1 MRSNTFVRM
10 GGIGLMLLFV
20 ASAATADE
28 ASINKIE
35 APIYKIEE
43 DWEMHIQHPDP
54 EICSPQVTFFTSP
67 STDSEDDYFQ
77 LQMNYHADEWFDGG
91 GFHVAAVCDGDT
103 IDEARSGTNAPL
115 VFASDKIRWTNVM
128 AAIDGQLLFAV
139 KDGHGNQWGNFG
151 GPDYLVRIDSEH
163 FSDLSDYDPAQ
174 SLESVDVGFGA
185 NRVAEITLKEVRI
198 YRTDGTTQAI
208 EVNLHP

>member
-1 MRSNTFVRM
+1 
-10 GGIGLMLLFV
+10 
-20 ASAATADE
+20 
-28 ASINKIE
+28 
-35 APIYKIEE
+35 
-43 DWEMHIQHPDP
+43 
-54 EICSPQVTFFTSP
+54 
-67 STDSEDDYFQ
+67 
-77 LQMNYHADEWFDGG
+77 
-91 GFHVAAVCDGDT
+91 
-103 IDEARSGTNAPL
+103 
-115 VFASDKIRWTNVM
+115 M

-163 FSDLSDYDPAQ
+163 FSDLSAYDPAQ